1 MKTMEK
7 TWRLLTIMM
16 VAMVSLSLSSCGG
29 GDDDEP
35 NGNNGGTNGGG
46 NSGGGSTTEL
56 VFTGSVADVT
66 SSSATISGNFTS
78 SANVGSL
85 QLGVLYST
93 ERSTIDNRQGVL
105 ALSSNIAGNSYTVEL
120 SNLWSN
126 TIYYY
131 RAYMVSGGNT
141 YYGSVSSFTTSQGE
155 LVTTGD
161 ATDITYYSA
170 TISSSFRNSYITSF
184 SELGVQYSDSK
195 EFLENNRGL
204 ATLTSAVTSGNVFT
218 VSLDGLS
225 EQTTYYYRAYVKTS
239 QTTYYGE
246 TKSFTTATY
255 TFNSNGHEYVDLGL
269 PSGTLWATM
278 NVGASK
284 PEHFGDYYAWG
295 ETTTKTSY
303 TEDNY
308 KWKGLTKEELVSR
321 GIVSEIRTSNS
332 SYIYCLTASYDVAAL
347 KWGGDWRMPTSNEIS
362 ELERYT
368 NTTATTQNGVYGFLL
383 TSTQNQKSIFL
394 PAGGYWRGAEFF
406 NYSNTSR
413 YPNCYY
419 ASYWSSE
426 LSNYDNSNAY
436 DIHMD
441 TYDMR
446 SIGSRNE
453 RCYGVPVRPVIK

>member
-35 NGNNGGTNGGG
+35 NGNNGGNNGGG
-46 NSGGGSTTEL
+46 SSGGGSTTEQ

-78 SANVGSL
+78 TANVGSL

-120 SNLWSN
+120 SNLQSN

-161 ATDITYYSA
+161 ATDVTHRSA
-170 TISSSFRNSYITSF
+170 TISSSFRNGYITSF

-195 EFLENNRGL
+195 ELVESDKGRS
-204 ATLTSAVTSGNVFT
+204 ATTSAVTSGNVFT
-218 VSLDGLS
+218 VSLTNLA
-225 EQTTYYYRAYVKTS
+225 EQTTYYYRAYVTS
-239 QTTYYGE
+239 YETTYYGA
-246 TKSFTTATY
+246 TKSFTTPKSTVY
-255 TFNSNGHEYVDLGL
+255 NGHAYVDLGL
-269 PSGTLWATM
+269 PSGTRWATM

-284 PEHFGDYYAWG
+284 PEDVGDFYAWG

-308 KWKGLTKEELVSR
+308 QWKGLTPDELASR
-321 GIVSEIRTSNS
+321 GVVSNTYEHT
-332 SYIYCLTASYDVAAL
+332 LTAAYDVATV
-347 KWGGDWRMPTSNEIS
+347 KWGNAWRMPTGTEIS
-362 ELERYT
+362 ELEKYT
-368 NTTATTQNGVYGFLL
+368 RTRITATTQNGVDGFLL
-383 TSTQNQKSIFL
+383 TSIINNNSIFL
-394 PAGGYWRGAEFF
+394 PATS
-406 NYSNTSR
+406 SNSS
-413 YPNCYY
+413 YY
-419 ASYWSSE
+419 AFESWGSGINPSYNSRAVAIRVSSY
-426 LSNYDNSNAY
+426 SSSG
-436 DIHMD
+436 MK
-441 TYDMR
+441 
-446 SIGSRNE
+446 SIYYPHVE
-453 RCYGVPVRPVIK
+453 RYEGIVVRPVSSY